1 METEPR
7 PKRRPECLSAFD
19 LIFGLLFLI
28 EVVLTSGAR
37 IVEITYLLYTYI
49 NSILAVIY
57 VNKQVSE
64 TASALLID

>member
-1 METEPR
+1 MTLSCCNLQKKQNIGEVHYLMETEPR

-37 IVEITYLLYTYI
+37 IVEITYLLYI
-49 NSILAVIY
+49 
-57 VNKQVSE
+57 
-64 TASALLID
+64 